1 MWPFQTISTFQV
13 QFHPVQIKPDCSSI
27 VYVPEY
33 WTWSVLVSPHSPFSF
48 LLTLKHRSRCLV
60 ASQQISAAGRQMG
73 VEHDS
78 SCCSYTSVCVL
89 MSQNAQ
95 IWSFYIYFI
104 PQKCLHSASSLSSD
118 VAPDKNLSQESILT
132 VASKYDITGSG
143 Y

>member
-13 QFHPVQIKPDCSSI
+13 QFHPVQIKPDRSSI

-33 WTWSVLVSPHSPFSF
+33 WPWSVLVSPHSPFSF

-60 ASQQISAAGRQMG
+60 ACQQISAAGRQMDL
-73 VEHDS
+73 EHDS
-78 SCCSYTSVCVL
+78 SCCSYSSVCVL
-89 MSQNAQ
+89 
-95 IWSFYIYFI
+95 IRHFYVYFI
-104 PQKCLHSASSLSSD
+104 PQKCLHSASLSSD
-118 VAPDKNLSQESILT
+118 VALDKNLSQESVLT